1 MRLNDLE
8 NYGIV
13 SLAVAPVR
21 VSPDHR
27 AEMSNQLLFGDL
39 VQIIN
44 SSKEWVNIQSIH
56 DSYEGWIQ
64 SAHIKS
70 LTLNEFTEIQ
80 NSFSGTTLDWVSVI
94 QNNTPLSTLLL
105 PPGCRI
111 YGYAN
116 GKFTIAGTEWS
127 LSGNISTPI
136 NIKEVPAALQSNAF
150 RFLNTPYL
158 WGGKTPFGMDCSGF
172 TQVVFRISGM
182 EIPRDASQQAQ
193 IGKTVNFIE
202 EIQTGDL
209 AFFGTTAEK
218 INHVGLILDSDH
230 IIHCSNFV
238 RVDKIDHLG
247 IYDGIHYTHELRIIK
262 RLL

>member
-27 AEMSNQLLFGDL
+27 VEMCNQLLFGDL
-39 VQIIN
+39 IQIID
-44 SSKEWVNIQSIH
+44 SSKEWVKIQSLH

-70 LTLNEFTEIQ
+70 LSVNEFTDIQ
-80 NSFSGTTLDWVSVI
+80 NSYSGATLDWVSVTK
-94 QNNTPLSTLLL
+94 NTSPLSTLLL

-116 GKFTIAGTEWS
+116 EKFTIAATQWS
-127 LSGNISTPI
+127 LSGKISTPI
-136 NIKEVPAALQSNAF
+136 SIKERPLALQSNAF

-172 TQVVFRISGM
+172 VQVVFRLSGM
-182 EIPRDASQQAQ
+182 EIPRDASQQAH
-193 IGKTVNFIE
+193 IGKTVNFVE
-202 EIQTGDL
+202 EIKTGDL
-209 AFFGTTAEK
+209 AFFGTEAGK

-247 IYDGIHYTHELRIIK
+247 INDGVKYTHELRIIK